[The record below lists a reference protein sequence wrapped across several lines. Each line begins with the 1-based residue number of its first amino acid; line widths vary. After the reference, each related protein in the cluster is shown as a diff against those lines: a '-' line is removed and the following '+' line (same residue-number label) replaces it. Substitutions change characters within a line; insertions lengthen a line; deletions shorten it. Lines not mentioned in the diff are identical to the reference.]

1 LDFDEHASRIS
12 KQNEKEAI
20 MKKVLSLLCIVLM
33 VCAVGLLGGCATI
46 LSGKTQSVNITTDTG
61 KKYAASI
68 DGQKYTVPAVIE
80 LTRANKDKVMTLED
94 CPDQKTLFHKEINPV
109 FFVNILSGGVFG
121 STTDYASDS
130 MWKYQPENVNVK
142 CP

>member
-1 LDFDEHASRIS
+1 MDFDEHVSRIP
-12 KQNEKEAI
+12 KQNEKEPVMEKI
-20 MKKVLSLLCIVLM
+20 LRLLCVVCVL
-33 VCAVGLLGGCATI
+33 GLLVGCATI
-46 LSGKTQSVNITTDTG
+46 LSGKTQSVNVTTDTG

-68 DGQKYTVPAVIE
+68 DGQQYNVPAVIE
-80 LTRANKDKVMTLED
+80 LTRANKDKVMTLTE